1 MWLSEAMKARKKVFA
16 VFVAFVVA
24 TLCTMVGGVSAAI
37 IGILLHLN
45 RNAIETLAD
54 VFGFVALVVAII
66 LILRFFDK
74 RKRKQLD
81 ANKLK

>member
-1 MWLSEAMKARKKVFA
+1 LWLSEALKARKKVFA
-16 VFVAFVVA
+16 VFVAFVVS

-37 IGILLHLN
+37 IGILLHLD
-45 RNAIETLAD
+45 RNAIETLAG

-66 LILRFFDK
+66 LILKFFDK
-74 RKRKQLD
+74 QKRQQRD